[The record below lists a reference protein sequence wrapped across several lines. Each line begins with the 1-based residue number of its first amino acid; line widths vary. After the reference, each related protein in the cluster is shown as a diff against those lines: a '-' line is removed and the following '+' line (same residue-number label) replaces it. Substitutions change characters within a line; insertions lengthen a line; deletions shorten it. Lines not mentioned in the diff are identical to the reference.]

1 MLYIRLSLRD
11 ASNIVRSKDI
21 QEIVVLSIL
30 NNAQTL
36 LAVPGILH

>member
-11 ASNIVRSKDI
+11 VSNIVRSKDI
-21 QEIVVLSIL
+21 QEIFVLSIF